1 MSIQKTNC
9 SPAFGMAFR
18 VNGYKGAKALAE
30 KFHSFSDPA
39 VAEKYF
45 VKDVVKPLEKVK
57 SDVLFDGTDV
67 FVIDGYTKDK
77 YKLLNEMPVKT
88 DKAVK
93 YPVQHEGKK
102 TTFDIFHNG
111 TVDEVQTDKFKIG
124 VKIAELNLSESLCQ
138 KAPKKL
144 PEDYILCIK
153 RYNVLVI
160 NSKKISLMRGL
171 FLYFRIIFPED

>member
-39 VAEKYF
+39 VTEKYF

-77 YKLLNEMPVKT
+77 YKLLNEMPVTT

-111 TVDEVQTDKFKIG
+111 AADEVQTDKFKIG
-124 VKIAELNLSESLCQ
+124 VKIAEFIESFRKPVSESTEETAGRL
-138 KAPKKL
+138 
-144 PEDYILCIK
+144 Y
-153 RYNVLVI
+153 
-160 NSKKISLMRGL
+160 SL
-171 FLYFRIIFPED
+171 YKEV